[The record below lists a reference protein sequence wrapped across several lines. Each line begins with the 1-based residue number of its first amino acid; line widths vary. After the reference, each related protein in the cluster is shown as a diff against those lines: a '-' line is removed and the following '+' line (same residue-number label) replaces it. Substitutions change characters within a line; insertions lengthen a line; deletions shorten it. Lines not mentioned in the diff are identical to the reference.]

1 MNVVRQRVISD
12 MVHCIIYSIV
22 KWNDAFFSCRREQH
36 SFRKKNFS
44 SLKHIA

>member
-22 KWNDAFFSCRREQH
+22 KGNDAFPVGGSNILFAKRLFLPSY
-36 SFRKKNFS
+36 
-44 SLKHIA
+44 KHIG